1 LCQESLFVKDVAVI
15 DAAQQENCIWQ
26 VKTDENYILV
36 FTLENG
42 DGNFEQAQ
50 DFVDVSG
57 TKKKCFPF
65 SRSIENPFSFSR
77 FTTD

>member
-15 DAAQQENCIWQ
+15 DAAQQENCIWR

-36 FTLENG
+36 FTLESG

-50 DFVDVSG
+50 DFVDVTG
-57 TKKKCFPF
+57 TKKFNLFPPF
-65 SRSIENPFSFSR
+65 SLKRKSF
-77 FTTD
+77 FLV